1 MRMVAPQSKVRIRSP
16 NESVCGT
23 SPGYRQMSQ
32 VTMQS
37 TVVCSPQLEKAPLRL
52 RSSSEVRLSSPDM
65 TPVRMHSKD
74 SLSIPIVSWTTEACV
89 VRMPSAA
96 QSFFDPVHR
105 EVTSVS
111 KSPVGRSRSTNF
123 SYSLGDSPE
132 AHGSPTSPTSILSN
146 PIMVR
151 TREADDVER
160 SRTDALWWRGEAER
174 AQANVRKLQQAL
186 DEVWTEIEVRIPG
199 CVRGD
204 VQSLAALL
212 PYQLQSGYQC
222 NISHSNGASISTG
235 PLPSPRSNLPSPR
248 SQTSRHSSLSQ
259 AKEDCQSDSQL
270 HRLAA
275 MMKEKGHS
283 QTCEKDPAHKAIK
296 DAESKHNST
305 VKKLRARV
313 EQLER
318 SYHLLERENEC
329 LKAERLSSARLK
341 TSALMSDYAD
351 KLSANSGMIHS
362 SRERA
367 GSSASVNSIRE
378 STYTTGPR
386 SPTSKSHHR
395 PARRAM
401 NGAPPPRSGELSG
414 SNSMRKLNLSG
425 ASCGGHDSSLEFH
438 TPRKEN
444 DPAVSSDEGERLLGV
459 VRRLEKEQVE
469 QEQYADQVATELTRT
484 LRALQQKN
492 GSLQEELREGRQ
504 QLGHS
509 AEARRQLEGHVKQLQ
524 EVRDS
529 FLRQAGMSPAGANDL
544 DDQKDGA
551 SDMPTKSSA

>member
-1 MRMVAPQSKVRIRSP
+1 
-16 NESVCGT
+16 VC
-23 SPGYRQMSQ
+23 
-32 VTMQS
+32 
-37 TVVCSPQLEKAPLRL
+37 A
-52 RSSSEVRLSSPDM
+52 
-65 TPVRMHSKD
+65 
-74 SLSIPIVSWTTEACV
+74 
-89 VRMPSAA
+89 
-96 QSFFDPVHR
+96 
-105 EVTSVS
+105 
-111 KSPVGRSRSTNF
+111 
-123 SYSLGDSPE
+123 
-132 AHGSPTSPTSILSN
+132 
-146 PIMVR
+146 
-151 TREADDVER
+151 
-160 SRTDALWWRGEAER
+160 
-174 AQANVRKLQQAL
+174 
-186 DEVWTEIEVRIPG
+186 
-199 CVRGD
+199 D

-259 AKEDCQSDSQL
+259 AKEDCQSDSQLHRLAAMMKEKAKEDCQSDSQL

-367 GSSASVNSIRE
+367 GSSASVNSSRE